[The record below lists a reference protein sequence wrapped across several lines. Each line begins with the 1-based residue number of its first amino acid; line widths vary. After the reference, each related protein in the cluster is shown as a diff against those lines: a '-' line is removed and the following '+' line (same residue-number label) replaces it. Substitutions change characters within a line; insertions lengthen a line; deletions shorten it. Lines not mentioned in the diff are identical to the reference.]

1 MAAALRPLCGGWAR
15 SGSPVLTPAPSCWA
29 CSVDKWVGVFTASI
43 IATQRCIRSRAGAT
57 MLLPK
62 KRCGAAR
69 ADPDPVILSR
79 GGLRTAPA
87 RGRLRRCG
95 VTHVGWAMDD
105 FAGFWSGGILGGDA
119 PRRPYVAMLG
129 MGMDGCAG
137 GVAPLRP
144 YDMVGRGFRCFACA
158 SMTAPFLS
166 PARGG
171 IRRGLPPQQLMMA
184 GPSFGLG
191 QTAAPRKRGGHSLP
205 VYGLSITHKCLGGWR
220 ACYASI
226 ARLPQRSRGGSQT
239 APARAGL
246 KRCAGTEAGGLGGF
260 AVFWLG
266 GILDAS
272 LRSA

>member
-1 MAAALRPLCGGWAR
+1 
-15 SGSPVLTPAPSCWA
+15 
-29 CSVDKWVGVFTASI
+29 
-43 IATQRCIRSRAGAT
+43 

-137 GVAPLRP
+137 GVAPLRWGVAPLRP
-144 YDMVGRGFRCFACA
+144 YIIDV
-158 SMTAPFLS
+158 L
-166 PARGG
+166 
-171 IRRGLPPQQLMMA
+171 IWPQM
-184 GPSFGLG
+184 S
-191 QTAAPRKRGGHSLP
+191 
-205 VYGLSITHKCLGGWR
+205 Y
-220 ACYASI
+220 
-226 ARLPQRSRGGSQT
+226 
-239 APARAGL
+239 
-246 KRCAGTEAGGLGGF
+246 
-260 AVFWLG
+260 
-266 GILDAS
+266 
-272 LRSA
+272 